1 MTENKNLDCLKE
13 AQDAVHNRINEVAQN
28 AGLLLNGVQ
37 PIYDGVYDVEAYKK
51 SSPRIMWILKEA
63 WEKHEEGED
72 CGGWALYDPIG
83 KVGETWSKETKSWR
97 FMNLVGYGI
106 VNDKDW
112 TYLEKHD
119 RMDGVTMTNVLKDT
133 CCINIS
139 KIPGGTSSD
148 DSRIAK
154 YYTIWKDVLFEQMR
168 MYDPEVIIFGGTF
181 KFFKEDL
188 HSNCPLEQI
197 GVAEHEGWRYGTLY
211 KMSGGT
217 YLIDTYHPNARF
229 NNEALGNSIID
240 LANIAKKRLY
250 NL

>member
-1 MTENKNLDCLKE
+1 MKTGNKRVPRFSCRGVHPCCIFSYKVRQEPKDSVLLLEQMTENKNLYCLRE
-13 AQDAVHNRINEVAQN
+13 AQDAFHNRINEVAQN

-119 RMDGVTMTNVLKDT
+119 RMDGVTMTNVQ
-133 CCINIS
+133 
-139 KIPGGTSSD
+139 KIL
-148 DSRIAK
+148 
-154 YYTIWKDVLFEQMR
+154 V
-168 MYDPEVIIFGGTF
+168 V
-181 KFFKEDL
+181 
-188 HSNCPLEQI
+188 
-197 GVAEHEGWRYGTLY
+197 
-211 KMSGGT
+211 
-217 YLIDTYHPNARF
+217 
-229 NNEALGNSIID
+229 
-240 LANIAKKRLY
+240 
-250 NL
+250 